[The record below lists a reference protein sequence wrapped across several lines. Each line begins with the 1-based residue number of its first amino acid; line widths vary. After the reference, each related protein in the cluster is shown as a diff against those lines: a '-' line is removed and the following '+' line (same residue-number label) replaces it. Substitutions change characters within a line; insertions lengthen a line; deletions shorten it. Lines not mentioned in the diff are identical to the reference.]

1 MYPNSAKCIRAGAL
15 PHYRLFFLL
24 HFYNNTAILKAMKRR
39 ATGLTMQLISPK
51 SSFYTEKVLDTPITG
66 NTITRYSVLG
76 TRYSVLGTRYS
87 TSLTF
92 FHNKQ
97 HSTFISSL
105 IHKNAQSG
113 FFYPFARFFRIW
125 TVCPRLS
132 AAMAERYFFKGD
144 LP

>member
-1 MYPNSAKCIRAGAL
+1 MGKQYL
-15 PHYRLFFLL
+15 
-24 HFYNNTAILKAMKRR
+24 ILNKKYSQK
-39 ATGLTMQLISPK
+39 LSKPLD
-51 SSFYTEKVLDTPITG
+51 KVESDPI
-66 NTITRYSVLG
+66 ITRYSVLG

-97 HSTFISSL
+97 HGTFISSL